1 MPMAPAQRGS
11 NLDEGGDDDLPLRSG
26 SSIRLVPAGGRWVLP
41 PARGD
46 VEERVGT
53 RAIVGLAR
61 TVAPALEPGRT
72 LPSALSPVVGA
83 GGR

>member
-1 MPMAPAQRGS
+1 MAPAQRGS

-26 SSIRLVPAGGRWVLP
+26 SSIRLVPARGGRRVLP

-46 VEERVGT
+46 VEEQVGT

-61 TVAPALEPGRT
+61 TVAPALEPSRT
-72 LPSALSPVVGA
+72 LSSALPPVVGA